1 MSRRTYKIAPIT
13 VNEEVYTE
21 VVIDSHYELKHL
33 DHINDELILSL
44 VILLDG
50 AEQLPEDTKGPFKYY
65 ATIIELENKAYRLV
79 WLLEDG
85 KLYIGVIN
93 SFRDSK
99 GELQ

>member
-50 AEQLPEDTKGPFKYY
+50 AEQLPEDTKGPFNYY